1 MSLTGTLLAGVAGLK
16 AQTNAMAV
24 ISDNIANLN
33 TVGYKKSD
41 ATFSTLVVNSAA
53 TTTYSPGGVVS
64 GRFALIDNQGTLQA
78 SNRPLDVAIT
88 GNGFLTVTDA
98 TTNGNQLYTRAGSF
112 SQDAQGHLVN
122 TNGMFLEGWALTQS
136 GAIANVN
143 QIQLVSVGTT
153 NGVAVDTKNVS
164 LGANLDA
171 TQSVLTP
178 GAVTQTVNM
187 SGFATP
193 PVDENTDLLATGVTG
208 FTAGD
213 QFTMSVA
220 GVTTTFSL
228 VTGAPATATQ
238 FNSLASLKTAITTAY
253 PTQTVTI
260 SGAGTSSARLNVSS
274 PYSATFTDTVGGS
287 TAVLFGASPT
297 TTAGTYVVGDMQSG
311 TNTPQKTLDIQ
322 IFDALGTAHT
332 VTLGL
337 NRVATNAWSYELYTT
352 IAGTTFTQA
361 ASDSQIAGA
370 ATGRGL
376 LSAGTITFNGDGSL
390 NAVTATPPVAGPA
403 LLPSGSNNQA
413 LYAGTPVVP
422 ASIAIPWANGANSSS
437 TLFNLGTSSLTDG
450 LSQFA
455 SSYNVAFTNQ
465 DGSAVGLRTGITI
478 DKNGFVIAS
487 FSNGATQK
495 IFQVPITTFANPNAL
510 QAQNGNTYSQTN
522 GSGSFNWRIANTG
535 GAGIIAPSSLESS
548 NADLGDEFSNMIIT
562 QRAYSA
568 NAKTITTAD
577 QMSQE
582 LLAIIR

>member
-64 GRFALIDNQGTLQA
+64 GRFALVDNQGTLQA
-78 SNRPLDVAIT
+78 SNRPLDIAIT
-88 GNGFLTVTDA
+88 GNGFLAVTDA

-122 TNGMFLEGWALTQS
+122 TNGMFLEGWALDQA

-143 QIQLVSVGTT
+143 QIGLVSVGTT

-171 TQSVLTP
+171 TQALLSPATAGSTVSTTDLS
-178 GAVTQTVNM
+178 GA
-187 SGFATP
+187 GL
-193 PVDENTDLLATGVTG
+193 VDENTDLTASGLNLIANGDDFTVTIGGVST
-208 FTAGD
+208 TVTIPAAG
-213 QFTMSVA
+213 S
-220 GVTTTFSL
+220 FSL
-228 VTGAPATATQ
+228 SDLETA
-238 FNSLASLKTAITTAY
+238 LKTAFPQETITL
-253 PTQTVTI
+253 
-260 SGAGTSSARLNVSS
+260 SNAGTATAALTFQS
-274 PYSATFTDTVGGS
+274 PYATTFADGGVGTDVS
-287 TAVLFGASPT
+287 TLFGVAGAT
-297 TTAGTYVVGDMQSG
+297 TTTTGTYAIGDMQSG
-311 TNTPQKTLDIQ
+311 ANTPQKTLDIQ

-337 NRVATNAWSYELYTT
+337 NRVATNTWSYELYSSIPGVTY
-352 IAGTTFTQA
+352 TQA
-361 ASDSQIAGA
+361 GSDGEISGA

-390 NAVTATPPVAGPA
+390 NAVTATPSVAGT
-403 LLPSGSNNQA
+403 LPSGLNNQA
-413 LYAGTPVVP
+413 LYSGSPVAP
-422 ASIAIPWANGANSSS
+422 SAIAINWANGSNASS
-437 TLFNLGTSSLTDG
+437 TTFNLGTNALTDG
-450 LSQFA
+450 MSQFA

-478 DKNGFVIAS
+478 DKDGFVIAS

-495 IFQVPITTFANPNAL
+495 IFQVPITTFADPNVL

-522 GSGSFNWRIANTG
+522 GSGTFNWRIANTG

-548 NADLGDEFSNMIIT
+548 NADLGDEFSSMIIT

-577 QMSQE
+577 EMEQE
-582 LLAIIR
+582 LLGIIR